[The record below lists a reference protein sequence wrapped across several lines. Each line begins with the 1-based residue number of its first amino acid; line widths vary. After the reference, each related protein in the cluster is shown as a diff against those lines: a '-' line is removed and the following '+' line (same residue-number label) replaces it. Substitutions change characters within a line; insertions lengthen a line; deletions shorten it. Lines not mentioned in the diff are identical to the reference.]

1 MLRGSAVKEVTFT
14 TRGRSKPKEAR
25 MNLIRPICA
34 WIIGLSVVLLLL
46 PPLKEMGPNTKIA
59 TLALVVFV
67 LIAIVVT
74 VVLTLRSRR
83 KKGVS

>member
-1 MLRGSAVKEVTFT
+1 
-14 TRGRSKPKEAR
+14 

-34 WIIGLSVVLLLL
+34 WIIGLSIVLLLL

>member
-1 MLRGSAVKEVTFT
+1 
-14 TRGRSKPKEAR
+14 
-25 MNLIRPICA
+25 MNLLRQICA
-34 WIIGLSVVLLLL
+34 CMIVLSTVLLLL
-46 PPLKEMGPNTKIA
+46 PPLNAMGPNTKIA

-74 VVLTLRSRR
+74 VVRTLRSRR